1 MLFKVFIGVVIL
13 WVILFIIS
21 KVKSLHEPYFNW
33 LKKQKPV
40 VRRRMVWVA
49 RIVAFTPVITLVI
62 LTFVE
67 FTTFVITKKQSLES
81 IPEAYSF
88 GLAAGIIF
96 GMVFSSALVLAAWT
110 LSRASQE
117 RSDKRRD
124 KARRLRM
131 MEVKR

>member
-81 IPEAYSF
+81 
-88 GLAAGIIF
+88 
-96 GMVFSSALVLAAWT
+96 
-110 LSRASQE
+110 LS
-117 RSDKRRD
+117 
-124 KARRLRM
+124 LIHI
-131 MEVKR
+131 

>member
-1 MLFKVFIGVVIL
+1 MLFKVFIGVVII
-13 WVILFIIS
+13 WVTLFITS

-33 LKKQKPV
+33 LKKQKPA

-49 RIVAFTPVITLVI
+49 RMVAFAPVITLII
-62 LTFVE
+62 LAFVE
-67 FTTFVITKKQSLES
+67 FVTFVATKAQSLAS

-96 GMVFSSALVLAAWT
+96 GMVFSSVLAFAAWT
-110 LSRASQE
+110 LSRTSQE
-117 RSDKRRD
+117 YSDKKRD
-124 KARRLRM
+124 KLRRLRM